1 MIPFC
6 PMNPQT
12 ESDHAEPARCAGGD
26 FKYFSIL
33 KMFIGE
39 RADPIAFNRNS
50 GDAMTLSDTKKC
62 DSFTLSLITLFYNSL
77 VSPNK

>member
-6 PMNPQT
+6 LMNPQT
-12 ESDHAEPARCAGGD
+12 VSSHAEPARCAGGD

-50 GDAMTLSDTKKC
+50 GDAMT
-62 DSFTLSLITLFYNSL
+62 
-77 VSPNK
+77 